1 MTPQGDEATPTDS
14 QAGMTVSTAVAA
26 RIREARKRRGW
37 SAGELAERCAR
48 AGFPMSKAVL
58 ANIESGRPGPD
69 GARRRDVT
77 VDELLAF
84 ASVLD
89 VAPVFLMGLPE
100 GSAGVKITASTAVSD
115 QDQLLMWI
123 RGDQPLPGADSRL
136 YFTAALE
143 QMPMLDS
150 TRVIEELRRAVLQ
163 DRAKDLVGQFRGET
177 DRVTSQARDQVQ
189 RIIADAGAA
198 VATGASSEELF
209 ALLKSANDRLGNGE

>member
-1 MTPQGDEATPTDS
+1 MT
-14 QAGMTVSTAVAA
+14 
-26 RIREARKRRGW
+26 
-37 SAGELAERCAR
+37 
-48 AGFPMSKAVL
+48 KAVL

-89 VAPVFLMGLPE
+89 VAPLYLMGLPE
-100 GSAGVKITASTAVSD
+100 GSEGVKITATTAVND
-115 QDQLLMWI
+115 QDELLMWI
-123 RGDQPLPGADSRL
+123 RGDKPLPGADSRL

-150 TRVIEELRRAVLQ
+150 ARVIDELRRSVLQ

-177 DRVTSQARDQVQ
+177 DRVTSQAREQVQ
-189 RIIADAGAA
+189 RIIAEAGAA

-209 ALLKSANDRLGNGE
+209 ALLRSANDRLGSGE